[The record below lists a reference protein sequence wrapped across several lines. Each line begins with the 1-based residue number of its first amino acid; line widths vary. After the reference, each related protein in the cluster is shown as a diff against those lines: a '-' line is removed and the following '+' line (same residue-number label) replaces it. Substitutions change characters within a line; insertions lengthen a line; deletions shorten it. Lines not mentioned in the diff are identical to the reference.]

1 MEEAE
6 SMLIRAKVNVS
17 RAMYKHLCT
26 HTHALTKDIHIGYL
40 CTLTHVITLTWH
52 LIVLTHTHYSYLLT
66 PTYHMHII
74 HTHLPSL
81 TAHSCTHSLPIAF
94 IQKHRHS
101 HASPQLTC
109 TYKHTTWSQT
119 QVTFWLINLLDTC
132 SQGEAVAWFTLEN
145 ALLATCCLT

>member
-1 MEEAE
+1 
-6 SMLIRAKVNVS
+6 
-17 RAMYKHLCT
+17 MYKHLCM
-26 HTHALTKDIHIGYL
+26 HTHALTQDIHIVYL

-52 LIVLTHTHYSYLLT
+52 LIVSTHTLLIFTT

-74 HTHLPSL
+74 HTHVPSL

-119 QVTFWLINLLDTC
+119 QRTFWLINSIDTY
-132 SQGEAVAWFTLEN
+132 SQGEAVAWFIPWKCTTGHLLSNLTPFDGWHQNWTLGS
-145 ALLATCCLT
+145 